1 MKFKEEQNLF
11 QIQIQHILKLQLKF
25 LILIIIWESSF
36 LMLSVIFELS
46 LKFSFFQPTKN
57 CYMFATLSQVF
68 FRKKYFFQNKL
79 KISFLMNYD
88 FDLYVHTLVVIDTF
102 YFSLLPMY
110 LYILKKYQILGEKK
124 IQISKFVKKNHPK
137 CTIF

>member
-1 MKFKEEQNLF
+1 
-11 QIQIQHILKLQLKF
+11 
-25 LILIIIWESSF
+25 
-36 LMLSVIFELS
+36 
-46 LKFSFFQPTKN
+46 
-57 CYMFATLSQVF
+57 MFATLSQVF